1 MASCHI
7 GSIVHRRFANRP
19 LLRRFVALGVAY
31 AIALASVI
39 ATVGA
44 VRAEVADATS
54 SGIVLCHVT
63 RSGQS
68 APPGIPPKGCDNS
81 CCIGC
86 LALLVAVPPPP
97 MTSIAVRQNQG
108 RPLPPPV
115 ATDLPSDPQIKSH
128 RSRAPPFAV

>member
-1 MASCHI
+1 
-7 GSIVHRRFANRP
+7 VHRRFAKRP

-39 ATVGA
+39 ATVRA
-44 VRAEVADATS
+44 VRAEFADATS
-54 SGIVLCHVT
+54 SGIVICHLT
-63 RSGQS
+63 RFGQTAPSG
-68 APPGIPPKGCDNS
+68 GIPPKGCDNS

-97 MTSIAVRQNQG
+97 TTSIAVGQNLGQRQ
-108 RPLPPPV
+108 PPRV
-115 ATDLPSDPQIKSH
+115 ATELTSDPQTKSY

>member
-1 MASCHI
+1 M
-7 GSIVHRRFANRP
+7 RKRFAKRQ

-44 VRAEVADATS
+44 VRAEVADAMS
-54 SGIVLCHVT
+54 SGIVTCHVT
-63 RSGQS
+63 PFGQTAPSG
-68 APPGIPPKGCDNS
+68 IPKGCDNS

-86 LALLVAVPPPP
+86 LALLAAVPPPP
-97 MTSIAVRQNQG
+97 TASIVVAQNPA
-108 RPLPPPV
+108 RLLPPPA
-115 ATDLPSDPQIKSH
+115 ATELPSDPQTKSH

>member
-1 MASCHI
+1 
-7 GSIVHRRFANRP
+7 

-44 VRAEVADATS
+44 VRAEVADLTS
-54 SGIVLCHVT
+54 SGVVLCHLM
-63 RSGQS
+63 RFGQT
-68 APPGIPPKGCDNS
+68 APSGIPPKGCDNS

-86 LALLVAVPPPP
+86 LALLAAVPPPP
-97 MTSIAVRQNQG
+97 TTSIAVAQNPG
-108 RPLPPPV
+108 RLLAAPV
-115 ATDLPSDPQIKSH
+115 PMELPSDPQIKSH

>member
-1 MASCHI
+1 M
-7 GSIVHRRFANRP
+7 
-19 LLRRFVALGVAY
+19 LRRFVALGVAY

-54 SGIVLCHVT
+54 SGIVICHLT
-63 RSGQS
+63 RFGQTAPSGT
-68 APPGIPPKGCDNS
+68 PKGCDNS

-86 LALLVAVPPPP
+86 LVLLAAVPPPP
-97 MTSIAVRQNQG
+97 TTSIVVAQSPG
-108 RPLPPPV
+108 RLLPPPV
-115 ATDLPSDPQIKSH
+115 ATELPSDPQTKSH

>member
-1 MASCHI
+1 M
-7 GSIVHRRFANRP
+7 RRRLAKRP

-44 VRAEVADATS
+44 VRAEVANATS
-54 SGIVLCHVT
+54 SGIVICHPT
-63 RSGQS
+63 PFTQKAPSG
-68 APPGIPPKGCDNS
+68 IPKGCDNW

-86 LALLVAVPPPP
+86 LVLLAAVPPPP
-97 MTSIAVRQNQG
+97 TASTVVAQDPERL
-108 RPLPPPV
+108 LPPPV
-115 ATDLPSDPQIKSH
+115 ATELASVPQTKSH